1 MDVRTDPPR
10 RRGRPPKQHEDLV
23 ATRDMLLRT
32 GLEVLTEKGFSA
44 TGLDEILGRAGVPK
58 GSFYHYFDSK
68 EAFGLELIDR
78 YADFFARKLDRHFSQ
93 PEPSPL
99 ARVRAFVDDARDG
112 MARHEYTRG
121 CLIGNLGQEMGALPE
136 SFRARLRATFEDW
149 QRRLAVCLTAAQ
161 QAGELA
167 DSADPV
173 ELAACFW
180 IGWEGAVLRAK
191 LERSDVPLALFAQFF
206 FNGLPRR

>member
-1 MDVRTDPPR
+1 
-10 RRGRPPKQHEDLV
+10 
-23 ATRDMLLRT
+23 MLLRT

-112 MARHEYTRG
+112 MARHEYSRG

-149 QRRLAVCLTAAQ
+149 QRRLAACLTAAQ
-161 QAGELA
+161 QPASSPIRQTPRSWPHASGSAGKARCCARSSNAATCRLRCSRSFSSM
-167 DSADPV
+167 DC
-173 ELAACFW
+173 LAA
-180 IGWEGAVLRAK
+180 E
-191 LERSDVPLALFAQFF
+191 FF
-206 FNGLPRR
+206 CH

>member
-1 MDVRTDPPR
+1 
-10 RRGRPPKQHEDLV
+10 
-23 ATRDMLLRT
+23 MLLRT
-32 GLEVLTEKGFSA
+32 GLEILTEKGFSA

-78 YADFFARKLDRHFSQ
+78 YAEFFARKLDRHFSQ
-93 PEPSPL
+93 PERSPL

-112 MARHEYTRG
+112 MARHAYSRG
-121 CLIGNLGQEMGALPE
+121 CLIGNLGQEMGTLPE

-149 QRRLAVCLTAAQ
+149 QHRLAECLRAAQ

-167 DSADPV
+167 DSADPA
-173 ELAACFW
+173 ELAAFFW

-191 LERSDVPLALFAQFF
+191 LERSDGPLVLFAQFF

>member
-1 MDVRTDPPR
+1 M
-10 RRGRPPKQHEDLV
+10 
-23 ATRDMLLRT
+23 
-32 GLEVLTEKGFSA
+32 
-44 TGLDEILGRAGVPK
+44 PK

-78 YADFFARKLDRHFSQ
+78 YAEFFARKLDRHFSQ
-93 PEPSPL
+93 PERSPL

-112 MARHEYTRG
+112 MARHAYSRG
-121 CLIGNLGQEMGALPE
+121 CLIGNLD
-136 SFRARLRATFEDW
+136 RKWARCRKASAHVCVRRSNW
-149 QRRLAVCLTAAQ
+149 QHRLAECLRAAQ

-167 DSADPV
+167 DSADPA
-173 ELAACFW
+173 ELAAFFW

-191 LERSDVPLALFAQFF
+191 LERSDGPLVLFAQFF